1 MSGDTAKRGAAQS
14 RTLEKNGKNTTMQ
27 DQRGDSL

>member
-14 RTLEKNGKNTTMQ
+14 RTLEKNGKNTTM
-27 DQRGDSL
+27 